1 MDILCVLK
9 AIGTGIPVA
18 IGILGLIWLS
28 SYNDRY
34 DYVSNQ
40 RLHRVLTIASGALQ
54 AILVVGLVVMICL
67 VIGLVVLGIIESHC

>member
-40 RLHRVLTIASGALQ
+40 RLHRVLTVASGVLQ
-54 AILVVGLVVMICL
+54 AFLVGGLVVLICL
-67 VIGLVVLGIIESHC
+67 VIGIITLAVAGNPC